1 MLIVLNAGDCGSWVV
16 DPSTCEVYG
25 HVVASDAM
33 GDTYV
38 VPLSATFRDMEEKL
52 EAAVSLPTEA
62 DIKTWLA
69 QHAKAAAEEVTFPAR
84 SKKKKVAFN
93 DCKPDRAEIPKDVT
107 KLTGKSSSQA
117 SASSPLSDTKRS
129 TAIVDYCN
137 SCDARFEGTSQH
149 VRSNLL
155 RHLQTCPRHKKGAA
169 NGLEESLSQDAKDI
183 LDVRS
188 KESSRKYS
196 KDVQQKA
203 TDSASTQ
210 QTGPVPWSIRSM
222 YSSFKKR
229 SSNDS
234 QQKDADNGKSIGNLH
249 DNKAAGIAFSK
260 KPAAAALKPSIA
272 HDRRNTTK
280 TSDPNKDLAS
290 PPISKG
296 LPAPSSAPAARMRKD
311 LEPDPQT
318 TPAIPDHR
326 LSLPINNPLSP
337 RLRQSVG
344 FVATPPPRPTPP
356 LDHGHESFFRSNLGP
371 RQPIQNSSP
380 GQVSYEGYT
389 FTKFDSKRRALDE
402 KWAVARMT
410 PMPVSQEDLKDQI
423 RRNRK
428 KHKSATDEYN
438 DDKMKGFKRKQVD
451 NLIRERTKIDGD
463 YGYEYVL
470 ASIKLDSRK
479 SKKNITET
487 VSMQVILKRQR
498 IAGVPLEPSTGPS
511 LDFHAKMPSQVMDL
525 ISGDEPRWVR
535 DYGGGSHDVVG
546 REGADVS
553 FAGHP
558 GAGAFPMPP
567 AHSQSFGHGVQRVDN
582 RLPLFDVIPR
592 PPSFHVP
599 LDNVNSPGHGIIQSP
614 IYHSV
619 PLVQQEIHNTQG
631 QIEITDNTKQK
642 KKKKPKI
649 IHVKHETRK
658 KRDYLSNSPSLSD
671 LSIELNSDNSW
682 TKTDATP
689 DTVISGQSR
698 EYRKEKKS
706 DKASKERSYD
716 KDSVERMPY
725 AHETERP
732 AYRHHRREEHR
743 HSSLSPARRPSDVS
757 SSWIDSRRD
766 LDLGVERGYGR
777 VIPPQYSYRPRY
789 RYHGDHEV
797 EPAMSF
803 HTPRFSR
810 PRQSSASPERLPH
823 RRTSSYDRDRLLAH
837 DSRAFVPR
845 LHCPS
850 NVYREPTRDSSRAV
864 DVIDHR
870 AELPREH
877 ERWEREG
884 LRIERDEAEA
894 RARSVRE
901 MEMEMEMERERRGRK
916 ERDAGMVR
924 EIAMGRDARRK
935 SMTEMERRGS
945 VIIERRG
952 SRRGTTYD
960 DRYMPRH
967 RRDPGYY
974 Y

>member
-16 DPSTCEVYG
+16 DPSTGEVYG

-52 EAAVSLPTEA
+52 GAAVSLPTEA
-62 DIKTWLA
+62 DIETWLA

-84 SKKKKVAFN
+84 CKKKKVAFN
-93 DCKPDRAEIPKDVT
+93 DCKLDRAEIPKDVT

-117 SASSPLSDTKRS
+117 SASSPPSDTKRS

-203 TDSASTQ
+203 TDSTSTQ

-234 QQKDADNGKSIGNLH
+234 QQKNGDNGKSIGNLH

-260 KPAAAALKPSIA
+260 KPAAAALK
-272 HDRRNTTK
+272 
-280 TSDPNKDLAS
+280 DLAS

-311 LEPDPQT
+311 LEPAPQAT
-318 TPAIPDHR
+318 AAIPDHR

-356 LDHGHESFFRSNLGP
+356 LVHGHESFFRSNLGP

-438 DDKMKGFKRKQVD
+438 DDKMKGFKRRQVD

-498 IAGVPLEPSTGPS
+498 MAGVPLEPSTGPS
-511 LDFHAKMPSQVMDL
+511 LDFHAKLPSQVMDL

-535 DYGGGSHDVVG
+535 DYGGGSQDVVG
-546 REGADVS
+546 HEGADVS

-558 GAGAFPMPP
+558 GAGAFPMSP

-582 RLPLFDVIPR
+582 RLPLFDVIPH
-592 PPSFHVP
+592 PPNFHVP
-599 LDNVNSPGHGIIQSP
+599 LDNVNAITSFLQDSQGPKMPRAIAQRSTFPHFQEYQASSYHGPPPSDIGASRLPAGRDFTQNDSLPGLTPAASSRPAQSVSDGIGERQISPGHGMTQSP
-614 IYHSV
+614 TYHSV
-619 PLVQQEIHNTQG
+619 PLVRQEMHNTQG
-631 QIEITDNTKQK
+631 QIEIVDSIKQK
-642 KKKKPKI
+642 KKKTPKI
-649 IHVKHETRK
+649 FHVKHQTRK
-658 KRDYLSNSPSLSD
+658 ERDYLSNSPSLSD
-671 LSIELNSDNSW
+671 LSIELDSDNSW
-682 TKTDATP
+682 TKTDVTP

-698 EYRKEKKS
+698 EYREKKS

-716 KDSVERMPY
+716 KDSVEWMPHT
-725 AHETERP
+725 HETERP

-757 SSWIDSRRD
+757 SGWIDSRRN
-766 LDLGVERGYGR
+766 LDLGLMGGGCGR
-777 VIPPQYSYRPRY
+777 DIPPQYSYGPRY
-789 RYHGDHEV
+789 R
-797 EPAMSF
+797 
-803 HTPRFSR
+803 
-810 PRQSSASPERLPH
+810 
-823 RRTSSYDRDRLLAH
+823 
-837 DSRAFVPR
+837 
-845 LHCPS
+845 
-850 NVYREPTRDSSRAV
+850 
-864 DVIDHR
+864 
-870 AELPREH
+870 
-877 ERWEREG
+877 
-884 LRIERDEAEA
+884 
-894 RARSVRE
+894 
-901 MEMEMEMERERRGRK
+901 
-916 ERDAGMVR
+916 
-924 EIAMGRDARRK
+924 
-935 SMTEMERRGS
+935 
-945 VIIERRG
+945 
-952 SRRGTTYD
+952 
-960 DRYMPRH
+960 
-967 RRDPGYY
+967 
-974 Y
+974 